1 MKDIFRRLKRQ
12 DLRFN
17 KQLEGAHDVFFKKI
31 LKHKKEMLGLEDA
44 SVGRG
49 KGDLAGSNTKRRA
62 EKRS

>member
-17 KQLEGAHDVFFKKI
+17 KQLEGAHEMFYKKI

-44 SVGRG
+44 SISRG
-49 KGDLAGSNTKRRA
+49 MGTLAGSNTKRRA